1 MNLREEFRAHLAS
14 LTPPPR
20 GRWLVAVSGG
30 PDSVALLDLLAG
42 SRAELELELVVGHVD
57 HGIHPESGEVAEG
70 VRRLAY
76 RYGLRFVCR
85 TLGLGPNATETAARA
100 ARYGALEDLRR
111 ETGADLVVTA
121 HHADDQAETVLMR
134 VLAGTGP
141 AGLAAMPARRGRLLR
156 PLLPF
161 RREELA
167 RHVQEAGLWSWS
179 DPANRDPRHLRSWLR
194 SEILPLLEARVPDLA
209 GRLLRVASQAGRDR
223 AAWDAA
229 LEVLPGLDC
238 RVEGG
243 VVSLAAEPLNG
254 YEDNLALRL
263 VMAAAARVGCQLGPG
278 RAARV
283 LELAR
288 RGRSGGWVP
297 LGSAW
302 MAEVTFSRLRVARSG
317 AAPPPPA
324 RRDLTGERGVA
335 KWGEWRFTWSLALAP
350 ARQDRTGRTAWFAPA
365 DLAIRPWRAGER
377 VKPLGGAGR
386 RLVVRCLQEARVPRS
401 VRSGWP
407 ALEHRGAIVWLPGVC
422 RSDLLVP
429 PAGAEALRVDAEL
442 A

>member
-1 MNLREEFRAHLAS
+1 MNLRDEFRTHLVS
-14 LTPPPR
+14 LAPPPG

-42 SRAELELELVVGHVD
+42 CRAELGVELVVGHVD

-70 VRRLAY
+70 VRRLALD
-76 RYGLRFVCR
+76 YGLRFACR
-85 TLGLGPNATETAARA
+85 RLGLGPAATETAARA
-100 ARYGALEDLRR
+100 ARYRALEGLRR
-111 ETGADLVVTA
+111 ETGADVVLTA

-141 AGLAAMPARRGRLLR
+141 AGLAAMPSRRGRLLR

-161 RREELA
+161 RREQLA
-167 RHVQEAGLWSWS
+167 RHVQEAGLWFWS

-194 SEILPLLEARVPDLA
+194 SEALPLLETRIPDL
-209 GRLLRVASQAGRDR
+209 GRRLLRVASQAGRDR
-223 AAWDAA
+223 AAWEAA
-229 LEVLPGLDC
+229 LGVLPGLDC

-243 VVSLAAEPLNG
+243 GVSLAAEPLST
-254 YEDNLALRL
+254 YDDNLALRL
-263 VMAAAARVGCQLGPG
+263 VMAAGARVGCQLGFG

-283 LELAR
+283 LALAR

-297 LGSAW
+297 LGSGW
-302 MAEVTFSRLRVARSG
+302 LAEVSFGRVRVARV
-317 AAPPPPA
+317 APPPPA
-324 RRDLTGERGVA
+324 RRDLTGERGDA
-335 KWGEWRFTWSLALAP
+335 TWGEWRFTWSRAP
-350 ARQDRTGRTAWFAPA
+350 APAHQERMGRTAWFAPA

-377 VKPLGGAGR
+377 VKPIGGVGR

-401 VRSGWP
+401 VRGGWP

-429 PAGAEALRVDAEL
+429 PPGTEALRVDAEL